1 MESELTAVAC
11 PVVAS
16 TTQEQQQAMEQAL
29 LPVCAPP
36 SQGLPAPA
44 PTYLL
49 LAAALAA
56 CCLPRPAVHSRPGF
70 TAEPI

>member
-1 MESELTAVAC
+1 MR
-11 PVVAS
+11 
-16 TTQEQQQAMEQAL
+16 AL
-29 LPVCAPP
+29 H

-56 CCLPRPAVHSRPGF
+56 CCLEAQSTGSHERETTRVERWLYGLIVYILLTCVQLEA
-70 TAEPI
+70 